1 MAAPESKQTSLQEE
15 LMNAES
21 KSKSSSTDHNWPQPI
36 LASIE
41 AVKSVISTSNSK
53 PATKRPRLR
62 KHPRQAHGSGTC
74 KNVRMINSY
83 NSIYNQK

>member
-21 KSKSSSTDHNWPQPI
+21 KSKSSSTDYDWPQPI

-53 PATKRPRLR
+53 PL
-62 KHPRQAHGSGTC
+62 
-74 KNVRMINSY
+74 
-83 NSIYNQK
+83 